1 MSGKTSSSSK
11 YVPEMIL
18 WNALVTLVVRSGIGD
33 YCLGV
38 LFHNLKA
45 RETWLAKWE
54 INIER

>member
-1 MSGKTSSSSK
+1 MDIARTIILASGKSSSSSN

-45 RETWLAKWE
+45 RET
-54 INIER
+54 